1 MRRVELLNRSSG
13 RRWDLGGIPGRLAPG
28 SGGFTLV
35 ELIVVMA
42 IFGLVMAAL
51 YNIFASSNR
60 LYLAQDE
67 IVDAQQ
73 QARTGLEIIG
83 RQVRMAGYISS
94 KNSATGADP
103 ITSGAWSTAPG
114 AATAAIEEAQ
124 DPSQT
129 GNGSTVLSFK
139 ADLDGDTNTDA
150 VRYVYYT
157 NAATNVALRNTITCQ
172 ITTWNGGWGTPTTE
186 QVFLDNIQAF
196 SLTYQMADGTT
207 STHPDPAT
215 LANIRGVTINLT
227 AQTQNAVEPYQSGK
241 GIRTRQLV
249 SNIQIRNA
257 GLT

>member
-13 RRWDLGGIPGRLAPG
+13 RRWDLGGIPGRFARG

-42 IFGLVMAAL
+42 IFGLVLAAF
-51 YNIFASSNR
+51 YNIFATSNR
-60 LYLAQDE
+60 LYLAQEE

-83 RQVRMAGYISS
+83 RQVRMAGYISP

-103 ITSGAWSTAPG
+103 ITVGAWSTAPG

-129 GNGSTVLSFK
+129 GDGTTVLSFK

-150 VRYVYYT
+150 VRYVYYDST
-157 NAATNVALRNTITCQ
+157 YADAARRNTITCQ
-172 ITTWNGGWGTPTTE
+172 IRTWNGVDWITLDSHE
-186 QVFLDNIQAF
+186 QLFLDNIQAF
-196 SLTYQMADGTT
+196 SLTYQMTGGANTT
-207 STHPDPAT
+207 TPAT
-215 LANIRGVTINLT
+215 LADIRGVTINLT
-227 AQTQNAVEPYQSGK
+227 AQTQNAVEPYQGGK
-241 GIRTRQLV
+241 AIRTRQLV
-249 SNIQIRNA
+249 SDIQIRNA
-257 GLT
+257 GL